1 MEKIH
6 QTMLP
11 TLMMAMI
18 GTVMAQQP
26 VYLCNGTYTDQPCP
40 NGKEVDIL
48 PTEGMHS
55 NSGKKRQSQEA
66 AIRDVSRQIQQAQKQ
81 GLEQG
86 LTLYRCAQLRQ
97 ERMQLDRTDETGT
110 LTGRRLTI
118 RQEQFKLGCKQ
129 N

>member
-1 MEKIH
+1 MKKLH

-11 TLMMAMI
+11 TLLMAVI

-26 VYLCNGTYTDQPCP
+26 VYLCNGTYTDRPCP

-55 NSGKKRQSQEA
+55 NSGQKRQSQEA
-66 AIRDVSRQIQQAQKQ
+66 AIRDVTKQMQQAQKR
-81 GLEQG
+81 GMEQG
-86 LTLYRCAQLRQ
+86 LALHRCAQLRQ
-97 ERMQLDRTDETGT
+97 ERMQLDRTDEAGT
-110 LTGRRLTI
+110 LTDRRLAI